1 MKDNKSCFGK
11 TGNHNHGILDRSC
24 SRNVLRISNRL
35 GALGGIIIMEKEKKQ
50 EKKRKE
56 KRRGCPYC
64 GLSMHEHDGSG
75 FCPGGTEEYGGR
87 R

>member
-1 MKDNKSCFGK
+1 
-11 TGNHNHGILDRSC
+11 
-24 SRNVLRISNRL
+24 
-35 GALGGIIIMEKEKKQ
+35 MEKEKKQ